1 VHIPWSDV
9 QLVLAIAETGSLS
22 RAATRLGVT
31 QPTMSRRLVELE
43 DMLGEPLFVRAVS
56 GARLT
61 AFGER
66 FVEPARRMAEAAG
79 EVERVAA
86 GVERGPRG
94 TVRISA
100 PPGVA
105 ASLLAPF
112 ARDMRSVLPEVQIE
126 VVATVRY
133 VDLLRGEADLALRL
147 PTSGVRESRRDL
159 VVLASSRHG
168 VAAYAAASY
177 ASRLRRGYRVTDID
191 WIGWPPALAHLPPNA
206 QLAARIP
213 EFRPVFA
220 ADDYLV
226 QLRAAEAGV
235 GAVILSALETRLESP
250 RARVKL
256 ALDFGVSV
264 THQVVAARSALGVP
278 RVDAVGKQLAALVR
292 QPRAAGIL

>member
-31 QPTMSRRLVELE
+31 QPTMSRRLAELE
-43 DMLGEPLFVRAVS
+43 DTLGEPLFVRAVS

-61 AFGER
+61 GFGER

-86 GVERGPRG
+86 GVERRPRG

-112 ARDMRSVLPEVQIE
+112 AREMRSALPEVQIE

-133 VDLLRGEADLALRL
+133 VDLLRGEADVALRL

-159 VVLASSRHG
+159 VVLASAKHG
-168 VAAYAAASY
+168 VAAYAAPSY
-177 ASRLRRGYRVTDID
+177 ASRLRRGYRPVDVD
-191 WIGWPPALAHLPPNA
+191 WIGWPPALAHLPPNP

-213 EFRPVFA
+213 GFRPVFA

-235 GAVILSALETRLESP
+235 GAVILSALETRLGSP
-250 RARVKL
+250 RALVKL
-256 ALDFGVSV
+256 AFDLGVAV

-278 RVDAVGKQLAALVR
+278 RVDAVAKQLAALVTKS
-292 QPRAAGIL
+292 